1 MNYSYIYHFKFT
13 ILKITFAKF
22 SDQFSIE
29 ESNPRN
35 FSLKLIIFLGFTNL
49 NQFNLKAPFEYS
61 LVLFSFLPLFFS
73 MFKSHFVSSI
83 FLSF

>member
-13 ILKITFAKF
+13 ILKITFAKI

-35 FSLKLIIFLGFTNL
+35 FSFKLIIFLGFTNL
-49 NQFNLKAPFEYS
+49 NLFNLKVPFEYS
-61 LVLFSFLPLFFS
+61 
-73 MFKSHFVSSI
+73 
-83 FLSF
+83 